1 MEIALLGN
9 GTVAQGVIAHI
20 ALLQSQKQTTFHVA
34 KVLLRENRDLPSQLY
49 THDFQAILKDKKIK
63 VVVEAMGGIHPSFEY
78 VKAAILAKKHVV
90 TPNKNLVSEHGEELD
105 RLAKENKVAF
115 LFSAA
120 VGGGLPILSTLAR
133 IRKVEKIERFEGI
146 LNGTTNFIL
155 DAMTRKNMSFS
166 DALKNAQD
174 AGYAEADPSGDL
186 QGADLLY
193 KVRVAARVG
202 MGVWIDPRSIASLSL
217 EQIAKED
224 IDYFASRERVV
235 RYLVNVSKH
244 NGKYS
249 AYIQPTAIEN
259 SEIAAL
265 VVENNNYFS
274 YTGERSRTQT
284 LIGQGAGGSVTA
296 ANILRDLSLI
306 QDGIFS
312 FFGDEVKEV
321 SGDPTDITMRYY
333 LRMSLEAY
341 RRFNPEYIIQ
351 STPIPLGMRCI
362 TALLKVDE
370 LYRILKQLQSIDPKV
385 FAIAIKEE
393 AETC

>member
-34 KVLLRENRDLPSQLY
+34 KVLLRETRELPSSLY

-120 VGGGLPILSTLAR
+120 VGGGLPILLTLAR

-174 AGYAEADPSGDL
+174 AGYAETDPSGDL

-265 VVENNNYFS
+265 IVENNNYFS

-284 LIGQGAGGSVTA
+284 LIGQGAGGFVSA
-296 ANILRDLSLI
+296 HHIKRDDTWGNEDLPTFM
-306 QDGIFS
+306 G
-312 FFGDEVKEV
+312 EV
-321 SGDPTDITMRYY
+321 R
-333 LRMSLEAY
+333 
-341 RRFNPEYIIQ
+341 
-351 STPIPLGMRCI
+351 
-362 TALLKVDE
+362 
-370 LYRILKQLQSIDPKV
+370 
-385 FAIAIKEE
+385 
-393 AETC
+393 